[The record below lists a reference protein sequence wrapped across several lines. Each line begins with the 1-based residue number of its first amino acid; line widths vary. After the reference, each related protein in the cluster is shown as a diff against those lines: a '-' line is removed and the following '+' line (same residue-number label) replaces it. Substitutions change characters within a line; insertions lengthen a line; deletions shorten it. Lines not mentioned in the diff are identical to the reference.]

1 MKCNPGLR
9 GLLLLALVVSAPAAA
24 QTGPQTGPQT
34 GARPSP
40 YVSLDDPELPLF
52 EHLIA
57 RGDIEDPSP
66 FVRPF
71 RRSDAVRVLA
81 AADSLHPG
89 SQAVAALLQYFGDPA
104 DPQWWRAA
112 AAAGGQ
118 GYTRARRDPLHPAG
132 AGDVTAY
139 AEIRLEAVAGPVV
152 AVSRVLDEP
161 RIQRDPD
168 WTGVQRN
175 VPNVLCCGWRYPD
188 AYVALQLGP
197 ATLLYGQTARNWGP
211 YGLPGIGLS
220 DESYP
225 RPEVS
230 FALRTRDLQ
239 LLAIASQLEDQQDS
253 LGQLVH
259 RYFFAHRLG
268 FRLSQRLQAALWE
281 TTVLAGH
288 ERDFDARYRNP
299 LTLGVL
305 ANLYGFADR
314 GNILV
319 GADVRWRVRDALA
332 IEAQVALDDI
342 ANRASAE
349 GHPSRYAFTV
359 GAHGPLGHSMGWR
372 ALYTQA
378 SSLAFRTFNPQENLS
393 DAGVGLGRNFDDND
407 EITLAVTLPVRRRWL
422 VSPELTLLRQGEG
435 RINDPYPGTRAE
447 RLATPALF
455 IGTVER
461 TWRAALSVSG
471 QEGPFRLTA
480 SGGYH
485 HIENFENRPGAS
497 DDRFE
502 GRILLTVGA
511 ARAGRLH

>member
-1 MKCNPGLR
+1 MRSSGVRLVVACVA
-9 GLLLLALVVSAPAAA
+9 GLLAAGAPAAA
-24 QTGPQTGPQT
+24 QTRS
-34 GARPSP
+34 APSP
-40 YVSLDDPELPLF
+40 YVSLDDPELALL

-57 RGDIEDPSP
+57 RGDVDDPSP

-81 AADSLHPG
+81 AADSVHPG
-89 SQAVAALLQYFGDPA
+89 NTSVAALRHYFA
-104 DPQWWRAA
+104 DPDDTQWWRAGV
-112 AAAGGQ
+112 AAGAE
-118 GYTRARRDPLHPAG
+118 GYTHARRDPLHPAG

-139 AEIRLEAVAGPVV
+139 GEIRLEAVAGPVV
-152 AVSRVLDEP
+152 AVSRLLDAP

-168 WTGVQRN
+168 WTGIQRD

-188 AYVALQLGP
+188 AYLALQLGP
-197 ATLLYGQTARNWGP
+197 ALLMYGQTARNWGP
-211 YGLPGIGLS
+211 YGVAGIGLS

-230 FALRTRDLQ
+230 FGLRTRDIE
-239 LLAIASQLEDQQDS
+239 LLAIASQLEDREDS

-268 FRLSQRLQAALWE
+268 VRITRRLQAALWE

-319 GADVRWRVRDALA
+319 GADVRWRLRDAIA
-332 IEAQVALDDI
+332 IEAQVALDDV

-359 GAHGPLGHSMGWR
+359 GAHGPLGAKAGWR
-372 ALYTQA
+372 AIYTQA
-378 SSLAFRTFNPQENLS
+378 SSLAFRTFNPQENLT
-393 DAGVGLGRNFDDND
+393 DAGVGLGRNSDDND
-407 EITLAVTLPVRRRWL
+407 EVTLVVTVPLRRRWL
-422 VSPELTLLRQGEG
+422 LSPELTLFRQGEG
-435 RINDPYPGTRAE
+435 RINDPYPGTRE
-447 RLATPALF
+447 DRLATPALF

-471 QEGPFRLTA
+471 QEGPVRLTA

-485 HIENFENRPGAS
+485 HIENFGNQPGVT

-502 GRILLTVGA
+502 GRILLTLGA
-511 ARAGRLH
+511 ARAGRLR

>member
-1 MKCNPGLR
+1 MRWRWPGAVVPC
-9 GLLLLALVVSAPAAA
+9 LAAVLAVSAPAAA
-24 QTGPQTGPQT
+24 QTR
-34 GARPSP
+34 ALPSP
-40 YVSLDDPELPLF
+40 YVSLDDPELPLL

-57 RGDIEDPSP
+57 RGDVEDPSP

-71 RRSDAVRVLA
+71 RRSDARRVLA
-81 AADSLHPG
+81 AADSVHPG
-89 SQAVAALLQYFGDPA
+89 NASVGALLRHFA
-104 DPQWWRAA
+104 DPDEAQWWRAA
-112 AAAGGQ
+112 AAAGAE

-132 AGDVTAY
+132 SGDVTAY
-139 AEIRLEAVAGPVV
+139 GEIGLEAVVGPVV
-152 AVSRVLDEP
+152 AVSRLVDEP

-168 WTGVQRN
+168 WTGIQRD

-188 AYVALQLGP
+188 AYVALQFGP

-211 YGLPGIGLS
+211 DGLPGIGLS

-230 FALRTRDLQ
+230 FGLRTRDLE
-239 LLAIASQLEDQQDS
+239 LLAIASQLEDRQDS

-268 FRLSQRLQAALWE
+268 LRITRRLQAALWE

-319 GADVRWRVRDALA
+319 GADLRWRVRDALA
-332 IEAQVALDDI
+332 IEAQVGLDDV

-349 GHPSRYAFTV
+349 GHPSRYAFTI
-359 GAHGPLGHSMGWR
+359 GAHGALGRRAGWR

-378 SSLAFRTFNPQENLS
+378 SSLAFRTFNPQENLT
-393 DAGVGLGRNFDDND
+393 DAGVGLGRNSDDND
-407 EITLAVTLPVRRRWL
+407 EVTLVVTLPLHRRWL
-422 VSPELTLLRQGEG
+422 LSPELTLLRQGEG
-435 RINDPYPGTRAE
+435 RINDPYPGTREA

-461 TWRAALSVSG
+461 TWRAAVSVSG
-471 QEGPFRLTA
+471 QEGPVRLTA

-502 GRILLTVGA
+502 GRILFTLGA

>member
-1 MKCNPGLR
+1 M
-9 GLLLLALVVSAPAAA
+9 
-24 QTGPQTGPQT
+24 
-34 GARPSP
+34 
-40 YVSLDDPELPLF
+40 
-52 EHLIA
+52 
-57 RGDIEDPSP
+57 
-66 FVRPF
+66 
-71 RRSDAVRVLA
+71 
-81 AADSLHPG
+81 
-89 SQAVAALLQYFGDPA
+89 
-104 DPQWWRAA
+104 
-112 AAAGGQ
+112 
-118 GYTRARRDPLHPAG
+118 
-132 AGDVTAY
+132 
-139 AEIRLEAVAGPVV
+139 
-152 AVSRVLDEP
+152 
-161 RIQRDPD
+161 
-168 WTGVQRN
+168 
-175 VPNVLCCGWRYPD
+175 
-188 AYVALQLGP
+188 
-197 ATLLYGQTARNWGP
+197 
-211 YGLPGIGLS
+211 PGIGLG

-268 FRLSQRLQAALWE
+268 FRLSRRLQAALWE

-359 GAHGPLGHSMGWR
+359 GAHGPVGGGMGWR

-378 SSLAFRTFNPQENLS
+378 SSLAFRTFNPQENLTDS
-393 DAGVGLGRNFDDND
+393 GVGLGRNFDDND
-407 EITLAVTLPVRRRWL
+407 EITLVVTLPVRRRWL

-435 RINDPYPGTRAE
+435 RIDDPYPGTRAE

-471 QEGPFRLTA
+471 QEVRSGSRRAAGIITSRTSRTGPARATTA
-480 SGGYH
+480 SRAGFCSRSGP
-485 HIENFENRPGAS
+485 R
-497 DDRFE
+497 
-502 GRILLTVGA
+502 GRAGSTEPVPCP
-511 ARAGRLH
+511 GRLHRLKSRSRRSGRLAQLVRARASHARGRGFDPLIAHCRTERPAIACGAFAV